1 LRIHEQWKGRIVKWQ
16 PRRKQRRLA
25 RRNTSLQSRQKAKGT
40 PKASPKFWWEENHPQ
55 RLVLVAGFL

>member
-25 RRNTSLQSRQKAKGT
+25 RRNTKPLLKAKSKGDAESV
-40 PKASPKFWWEENHPQ
+40 P
-55 RLVLVAGFL
+55 